1 MGRNRR
7 KAKADQLK
15 VDPPHSASNSFQKAT
30 AAGLGIALLPAE
42 VVEDDIRA
50 KRLIRILADWH
61 SDEVTVHLLFATK
74 RGIVPA
80 ARVLIDYLAEH
91 FKFRYDKHFK
101 KKRHGT
107 SRSENQ
113 KSRPANAT

>member
-1 MGRNRR
+1 MTEPYPFSISTDEF
-7 KAKADQLK
+7 ADKRVL
-15 VDPPHSASNSFQKAT
+15 VT
-30 AAGLGIALLPAE
+30 GGTRGI
-42 VVEDDIRA
+42 
-50 KRLIRILADWH
+50 
-61 SDEVTVHLLFATK
+61 DEVTVHLLFATK